1 MMKTTVAMLALMAS
15 AAVPAGAAD
24 LKLGLVGPQTGQNA
38 AFFEQMKQGAQG
50 AVAAINKAGGVNG
63 QKIVLDMQDDACDPK
78 QAVSAANKIVS
89 DGNLGI
95 IGHFCSSSSIPASD
109 VYNDAGI
116 PMISPASTNP
126 ALTDRKLKE
135 VFRTCGRD
143 DQQAAV
149 AVDAIIGH
157 KLGKK
162 IAVVDDKT
170 TYGRGLADGVRKL
183 LAAKGI
189 KPVVRRQHHPG
200 RQGFFRTGVQTQG
213 GQRRPALLRWLLRR
227 GRPAGAPSA

>member
-1 MMKTTVAMLALMAS
+1 MMLRTAAAAFVSASLMAS
-15 AAVPAGAAD
+15 TAFAD
-24 LKLGLVGPQTGQNA
+24 VKLGLVGPQTGQNA
-38 AFFEQMKQGAQG
+38 AFFEQMKQGMEG
-50 AVAAINKAGGVNG
+50 AVGAINKAGGING
-63 QKIVLDMQDDACDPK
+63 QKIVIDSQDDACDPK

-126 ALTDRKLKE
+126 ALTDRNLKE

-149 AVDAIIGH
+149 AVEAIISH

-170 TYGRGLADGVRKL
+170 TYGKGLADGVRKL
-183 LAAKGI
+183 LIAKGM
-189 KPVVRRQHHPG
+189 KPVIDDSI
-200 RQGFFRTGVQTQG
+200 TQG
-213 GQRRPALLRWLLRR
+213 DKDFSALISRLKAGQHRPAVLRRLLR
-227 GRPAGAPSA
+227 